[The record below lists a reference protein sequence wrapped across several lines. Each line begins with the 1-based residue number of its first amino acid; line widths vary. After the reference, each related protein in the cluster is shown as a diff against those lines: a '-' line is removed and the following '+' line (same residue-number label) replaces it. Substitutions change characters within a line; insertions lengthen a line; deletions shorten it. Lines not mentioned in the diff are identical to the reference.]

1 MTLHFASPIFERPP
15 RIICSRISGS
25 PLSGKPTMDS
35 AETGLPPMAYTS
47 LSEFAAAIC
56 PNVNGSST
64 IGVKKSTVCTSA
76 ISGLSR
82 YTPASSLVSKPTS
95 TFGSVGRGK
104 RRKTESSNPGLSFA
118 AQPAALTMAVSFTVG
133 VKPHLAVRRFDYS
146 EVPHFVLVHRKTF
159 GHLRDVREK
168 CSHSRMPWDI
178 WLIFFV
184 LGVILPWRGRVRT
197 KKLLALPHVSTTERL
212 VLYASTI
219 AFQWLAVAVV
229 TWRAWAH
236 GFTVS
241 QLGLTIH
248 GRSRILLAAI
258 VGTLAIA
265 ALQWLNLRRVGRIPV
280 EARGSL
286 QALAERILP
295 QSTVELLPYLA
306 LAITAGLCEEFLY
319 RGFAM
324 AVLVHVGLQAW
335 AVVLI
340 SSVLFGLAH
349 SYQGRGGIAMTLVIG
364 TILGT
369 SRIAYD
375 SLVPAI
381 FWHSA
386 VDVVA
391 GTAGPHYL
399 APKGSG
405 DEKRGD
411 LATKVN

>member
-1 MTLHFASPIFERPP
+1 
-15 RIICSRISGS
+15 
-25 PLSGKPTMDS
+25 
-35 AETGLPPMAYTS
+35 
-47 LSEFAAAIC
+47 
-56 PNVNGSST
+56 
-64 IGVKKSTVCTSA
+64 
-76 ISGLSR
+76 
-82 YTPASSLVSKPTS
+82 
-95 TFGSVGRGK
+95 
-104 RRKTESSNPGLSFA
+104 
-118 AQPAALTMAVSFTVG
+118 
-133 VKPHLAVRRFDYS
+133 
-146 EVPHFVLVHRKTF
+146 
-159 GHLRDVREK
+159 
-168 CSHSRMPWDI
+168 MPWDI

-197 KKLLALPHVSTTERL
+197 KKLLAMPHVRTTERL
-212 VLYASTI
+212 ALYASTI
-219 AFQWLAVAVV
+219 AFQWLAVTVV
-229 TWRAWAH
+229 AWRAWAH
-236 GFTVS
+236 GFTAS

-248 GRSRILLAAI
+248 DRSRILLAAV
-258 VGTLAIA
+258 VGALAIA
-265 ALQWLNLRRVGRIPV
+265 TLQWLNLRRVGRIPV

-286 QALAERILP
+286 QPLAERILP

-324 AVLVHVGLQAW
+324 AVLAHVGLPAW

-349 SYQGRGGIAMTLVIG
+349 SYQGRGGIAMTLIIG

-391 GTAGPHYL
+391 GTAGPRYMV
-399 APKGSG
+399 PKAAQ
-405 DEKRGD
+405 DQKKENPTR
-411 LATKVN
+411 